1 MSDPIAKSNL
11 VRYKPWFYAAAL
23 YNLIWGSLT
32 ILFPHLVFDLIGMER
47 PLHLSLWRV
56 VGMFVLVY
64 ALAYWWAARRPVYF
78 RHFILIGFLGK
89 VLGTVGYVLAAAT
102 GQLPVSFGW
111 MILLND
117 VIWLVP
123 FAMYLRDAARYHG
136 GTRALILGQ

>member
-1 MSDPIAKSNL
+1 
-11 VRYKPWFYAAAL
+11 
-23 YNLIWGSLT
+23 
-32 ILFPHLVFDLIGMER
+32 MER
-47 PLHLSLWRV
+47 PLHPSLWRV

-64 ALAYWWAARRPVYF
+64 ALAYWWAARRPAYF